1 MSHPFR
7 EPLQHERVPSP
18 GIYRSG
24 RPLLVL
30 PEGTKREEVKDTLTQ
45 HIEIVSGVRDLV
57 KPCFGPNG
65 MYKLV
70 LSETGANFLTNDSFT
85 ILSRIKLDHPLAQV
99 IAGAGVDAARSAG
112 GGSTT
117 TIILASEILN
127 ALLSLLKMGY
137 KPSTLL
143 KGCTLAYSRVRKT
156 SSRLSFAPADP
167 MSCVGQIVETSL
179 AGTLLSNS
187 WKTFSRVVREAVETT
202 AALKTRDFMR
212 LDDIYVRSQ
221 GGGSVEESR
230 VVRGMALMREPIHP
244 SMPTHFKD
252 ARLLVVK
259 GEFQLPKQGGRQP
272 YDHKFSVDSPER
284 YGKLLRS
291 KRQLLTSLL
300 GGTFDCGADIIIVE
314 KGVDE
319 VVLDY
324 AVSRGVAIIRRFP
337 PPEFEHVVRLT
348 GATAISDF
356 RDVSESDL
364 VFVEKADYSKVG
376 DYWWWVLEGF
386 QDPGSCEVLVR
397 GSDQLLFDE
406 VGRLLKSCFL
416 QVRLFLAKP
425 QVTYG
430 GGWFEMKVAKDLRG
444 HARTIS
450 SREQTVVEKVAEAF
464 ESIPMLLAES
474 SGLDKVDC
482 LTALRSRLRDGAG
495 IYGVDGRGRRISD
508 VRKLG
513 VVEPMHVK
521 MQAIQSAFE
530 AAITVLR
537 VDDVIRS
544 RKLSKEEQYYLE
556 RVEKTSPEATRKLQ
570 REYGI

>member
-24 RPLLVL
+24 KPLLVL

-45 HIEIVSGVRDLV
+45 HIEIINGVRDLM

-99 IAGAGVDAARSAG
+99 IAGAGIDAARSAG

-127 ALLSLLKMGY
+127 ALLSLLKMGF

-143 KGCTLAYSRVRKT
+143 RGCSLAYSRVRKT
-156 SSRLSFAPADP
+156 SSLHSFAPDP

-187 WKTFSRVVREAVETT
+187 RKVFSRVVREAVEMTE
-202 AALKTRDFMR
+202 ALKTRDFMR

-244 SMPTHFKD
+244 GMPTHFED

-259 GEFQLPKQGGRQP
+259 GEFQLPRQGGTQR
-272 YDHKFSVDSPER
+272 YEHKFSLDSPGR
-284 YGKLLRS
+284 YGELLRS

-300 GGTFDCGADIIIVE
+300 GRTFDCGADIIIVE

-356 RDVSESDL
+356 RDISASDL
-364 VFVEKADYSKVG
+364 VPVEKADYSKAG
-376 DYWWWVLEGF
+376 DSWWWVLEGF
-386 QDPGSCEVLVR
+386 QAPGSCEVLVR

-406 VGRLLKSCFL
+406 VGRLLKSCFR
-416 QVRLFLAKP
+416 QVRLFLENP
-425 QVTYG
+425 RVTYG
-430 GGWFEMKVAKDLRG
+430 GGWFEMMVAKDLRA

-450 SREQTVVEKVAEAF
+450 SREQTVVERVAEAF

-482 LTALRSRLRDGAG
+482 LTALRSRLHDGAS
-495 IYGVDGRGRRISD
+495 IYGVDGKGRRISD

-570 REYGI
+570 RDYGI